1 MTKIKLCGL
10 SREEDITVANMLKP
24 DFVGFVFAKKSKRHV
39 SRDKAAILKRNLDP
53 DIQSVGVF
61 VDEAPAIVADY
72 IERGLIDIA
81 QLHGN
86 EDNAYIKTLRKYTAK
101 PVIKAFRVREGKN
114 LSEAEASSADYVLL
128 DSGAGDG
135 KIFDWSLIREFNRPY
150 FLAGGLTPDNVAEAI
165 AILKPF
171 AVDVSSGIET
181 DGIKDAA
188 KMKNFVN
195 AVRSVNEN
203 E

>member
-53 DIQSVGVF
+53 EILSVGVF
-61 VDEAPAIVADY
+61 VDDAPEIVAGYLED
-72 IERGLIDIA
+72 GLIDIV

-86 EDNAYIKTLRKYTAK
+86 EDNAYIETLRKYTAK
-101 PVIKAFRVREGKN
+101 PVIKAFRVREEKN

-135 KIFDWSLIREFNRPY
+135 KTFDWSLIREFNRPY

>member
-1 MTKIKLCGL
+1 M
-10 SREEDITVANMLKP
+10 
-24 DFVGFVFAKKSKRHV
+24 
-39 SRDKAAILKRNLDP
+39 
-53 DIQSVGVF
+53 
-61 VDEAPAIVADY
+61 
-72 IERGLIDIA
+72 
-81 QLHGN
+81 
-86 EDNAYIKTLRKYTAK
+86 
-101 PVIKAFRVREGKN
+101 
-114 LSEAEASSADYVLL
+114 